1 MSIRKRGNTYQFTV
15 DIGKDES
22 GKRKR
27 ISKGGFKTKAEC
39 EKAEKLFIYELENR
53 KCKFD
58 TVAKEYLT
66 TYVSD
71 NLRVRTLEIYSNY
84 YYNHI
89 CKAFGDKYVDKI
101 TVNDVYLFLSDIS
114 KNYSKDMLKGIK
126 GLLGAIF
133 NYCIYPKEL
142 IATNPVKFVN
152 IAKFNAVEHTEKV
165 LTKNDINNIIEYLK
179 AKNSPYLIVIL
190 IMYHT
195 GVRASECLGLQWS
208 DIDFNNNIIH
218 ITKQLGRNKQLCP
231 PKTKAG
237 VRDINFTDSLKQE
250 LLKQRERHSRM
261 QIRHDFVCTRNDG
274 GFITHTNLN
283 QTRYYIDRDVCAFK
297 YHAIR
302 TLHCTML
309 IESGAPIKDISRR
322 LGHSNTAMT
331 LNVYTKCTQAMS
343 NETLNILEKII
354 GDTI

>member
-15 DIGKDES
+15 DVGKDEN
-22 GKRKR
+22 GKRRR

-53 KCKFD
+53 KCKLD
-58 TVAKEYLT
+58 NIATEYLT
-66 TYVSD
+66 NYVSD
-71 NLRVRTLEIYSNY
+71 NLRVRTLETYSNY

-89 CKAFGDKYVDKI
+89 SKALGNKYVDEI

-142 IATNPVKFVN
+142 IVTNPVKFVN
-152 IAKFNAVEHTEKV
+152 IAKFNAVEHAEKV
-165 LTKNDINNIIEYLK
+165 LTKDDINNIVDYLR

-195 GVRASECLGLQWS
+195 GIRASECLGLQWS
-208 DIDFNNNIIH
+208 DIDFDNNMIH

-237 VRDINFTDSLKQE
+237 VRAINFTDSLRQA
-250 LLKQRERHSRM
+250 LLEQYERHNRM
-261 QIRHDFVCTRNDG
+261 NIMHDFVCTRSDG
-274 GFITHTNLN
+274 GFMTHTNLN
-283 QTRYYIDRDVCAFK
+283 NCRHYIDRDVCSFK

-309 IESGAPIKDISRR
+309 IESGAPIKDVSRR

-343 NETLNILEKII
+343 DETLDILNSIL
-354 GDTI
+354 

>member
-15 DIGKDES
+15 DVGKDEN

-27 ISKGGFKTKAEC
+27 ISKGGFKTKTEC

-58 TVAKEYLT
+58 TVAKEYLA

-71 NLRVRTLEIYSNY
+71 NLRVRTLETYSNY

-89 CKAFGDKYVDKI
+89 FKVLGNKYVDEI
-101 TVNDVYLFLSDIS
+101 TVNDVYLFLSDIG

-152 IAKFNAVEHTEKV
+152 IGKFNTVEHSEKV
-165 LTKNDINNIIEYLK
+165 LTKDAILDIVRYLK
-179 AKNSPYLIVIL
+179 DKESPYVIPIL

-195 GVRASECLGLQWS
+195 GIRASECLGLQWS
-208 DIDFNNNIIH
+208 DVDFNNNVIH
-218 ITKQLGRNKQLCP
+218 ITKQLGRNKQLGP

-237 VRDINFTDSLKQE
+237 VRDINFTDSLKQT
-250 LLKQRERHSRM
+250 LLEHRERH
-261 QIRHDFVCTRNDG
+261 IRLNINHNFVCTRSDG
-274 GFITHTNLN
+274 GFMTHTNLN
-283 QTRYYIDRDVCAFK
+283 NCSHYINRDVCSFK

-309 IESGAPIKDISRR
+309 IESGAPIKDVSRR

-331 LNVYTKCTQAMS
+331 LNTYTKCTQAMS
-343 NETLNILEKII
+343 NETLNILNSIL
-354 GDTI
+354 